1 LAVKPKVLRL
11 GKDSEVRAF
20 TALFFLPGIGGKKNH
35 DTTGRECQVFTW
47 RYNMSVANVGFN
59 TVSPMLFPEQERT
72 VRQAADQ
79 PEKKAKPQ
87 IHNSTTAELEKIGLV
102 FNKKLQFVV
111 DHSSHEV
118 IIKVIDKDTDK
129 VIKELP
135 PEELQRLHSNLK
147 EAIGL
152 LFDEMV

>member
-1 LAVKPKVLRL
+1 MTV
-11 GKDSEVRAF
+11 
-20 TALFFLPGIGGKKNH
+20 T
-35 DTTGRECQVFTW
+35 
-47 RYNMSVANVGFN
+47 NVGHS
-59 TVSPMLFPEQERT
+59 VSTATAPAPL
-72 VRQAADQ
+72 VRQSDAQ
-79 PEKKAKPQ
+79 PEKKPKPQ
-87 IHNSTTAELEKIGLV
+87 IIQSKAADLQRISHA

-111 DHSSHEV
+111 DQSSNQV
-118 IIKVIDKDTDK
+118 IVKVIDKETDK